1 MLLAIILV
9 ILIVIAVVLLLGKKQ
24 RYTYDD
30 NSIVIHGS
38 VNKKILYSEILEVRR
53 VSWHELGQTMK
64 LGFRMPGTMYG
75 VFHFQQLG
83 YVIVSVNDDRKMVFI
98 RTSDAQYIISPDE
111 PDQFIDHVKQ
121 H

>member
-1 MLLAIILV
+1 MLLAIIIV
-9 ILIVIAVVLLLGKKQ
+9 VLIVIALVLLFGKRQ

-30 NSIVIHGS
+30 DGIVIHGT
-38 VNKKILYSEILEVRR
+38 VDKKILYTEILEAKK

-75 VFHFQQLG
+75 SFHFQKLG
-83 YVIVSVNDDRKMVFI
+83 DVIVSVNDDRKMVFI
-98 RTSDAQYIISPDE
+98 RTAAAQYIISPDE
-111 PDQFIDHVKQ
+111 PDQFIAQVKQ